1 MTAAGLQRCF
11 IHRRQETRSGGM
23 VAVVATTGVAGAAAL
38 GHPPD
43 AMGRRIRPSLPMNAS
58 TAVRHYCRKVITAD
72 FDLPSLSFLALSIEM
87 TTVMAMVFADIVN
100 RR

>member
-1 MTAAGLQRCF
+1 
-11 IHRRQETRSGGM
+11 
-23 VAVVATTGVAGAAAL
+23 
-38 GHPPD
+38 
-43 AMGRRIRPSLPMNAS
+43 MNSS
-58 TAVRHYCRKVITAD
+58 TAVRRHYCRKVITAD